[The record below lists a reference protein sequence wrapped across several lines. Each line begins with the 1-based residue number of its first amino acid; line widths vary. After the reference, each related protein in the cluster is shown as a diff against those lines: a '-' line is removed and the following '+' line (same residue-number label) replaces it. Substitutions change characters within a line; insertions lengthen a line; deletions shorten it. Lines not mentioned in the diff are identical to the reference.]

1 MDSPKPTRVDSPN
14 VPPDTQAS
22 GTVLNIEQK
31 EEASNGKV
39 GFDGSS
45 RANDHSAHVSDVSSR
60 SKDDSSTNA
69 TRAPYPGN
77 PLVVVEN
84 AQSPSEPPRLALV
97 TDIEIPQNFDFPN
110 TAIAGS
116 PPSSAAPKPRYNSA
130 VVDEFDPLAKPKSPK
145 TPVSGRPS
153 TPTQGRPLTP
163 SQGRAPTPT
172 GSQGRGQTPIAR
184 SDQAGQRPPTPT
196 SASATVA
203 TFPSIASIARS
214 LISRPNS
221 PITSSRPEFPGGSP
235 TSKSPSLPHSPA
247 TRTRPIQPSNLATSS
262 EQPQTPTTP
271 DPEQFDFQK
280 FLDQLKSRPADP
292 VAKYLR
298 RWVVFIPN
306 LSSSIHMN
314 MFISARMR
322 ECEIW
327 KKAGEVEFDNAVE
340 GMEKLFQYRGLIPS
354 STFTPQIARSGRPV
368 TTDDLE
374 RDRVLKQR
382 IALFQWIKPEHLDI
396 PMTLKDQGESEITPS
411 SPPAAENTSP
421 TNAEKS
427 TDSEI
432 SMGFLLFA
440 QQGLIRHL
448 RGDEGADSF
457 IPLLIF
463 VLIRANPEHLLS
475 NIDFKARLMGAVSF
489 IETMDHT
496 SLSNITQEDFEKNV
510 EQAIQA
516 LPPSPDPSS
525 PAIAPAVVSSRST
538 ASDLSQLSSASGS
551 SSIGEESAR
560 TLQLPQVAAIA
571 EDTRKF
577 LERTGESLSKPL
589 NAIGRIFSEVLD
601 DEPRSPS
608 SGYPGSSQAVY
619 RPRSGQPG
627 AMGDS
632 NTQTGL
638 LPPLQFHNLGFDT
651 SNPTTPNGGPPPTH
665 PVSRATTP
673 LDFSAMQAEID
684 RAHAAAADAARATLH
699 QIFPTMDK
707 EVTDM
712 VLEANNGDLGRSI
725 DKLLEMSTA
734 DGRWWLEI
742 RRLVASFNCR
752 DRSPSVHG
760 SRKPFGEQPPATCE
774 GIQWNYILARSDPP
788 VKLPVFDERFI
799 DRPITKECQGSRPR
813 RSCSYWCGNF
823 RMFSTVS
830 ASLCALFLLPLV
842 TYAAPTNVPRAGV
855 TALAASQVAAYKPY
869 TLLTRAGYCPASK
882 TATWSCGTPCTS
894 LSGFVPYA
902 SGGDGVVTPYW
913 YVGYYPAISS
923 VVVANQGT
931 DPSKFVPLLIDGDF
945 ILDGFDSALF
955 PGLPTTLKAH
965 GGFLDAQGRGASAK
979 LAAVK
984 KALATYPGA
993 TVATVGHSLGGAIS
1007 LLDAV
1012 YLKRQISGIK
1022 LKVVTYGQPRV
1033 GNPAFASWVDANVS
1047 SQIWMHIVPIVPG
1060 RGLGFAHSSGEKH
1073 ILAPGSWVACAGQD
1087 NTDGQCTTG
1096 DVSNILVGDVND
1108 HGGPYEGIHV
1118 GSDEC

>member
-1 MDSPKPTRVDSPN
+1 MNSSKPTHVDSPS
-14 VPPDTQAS
+14 VPPDTQPS
-22 GTVLNIEQK
+22 KTVLSVEQK
-31 EEASNGKV
+31 EETSNGNAV
-39 GFDGSS
+39 GSDGSS
-45 RANDHSAHVSDVSSR
+45 RMNDTSAHVSDVPSNP
-60 SKDDSSTNA
+60 KDNPSTDT
-69 TRAPYPGN
+69 TRAPHAGT
-77 PLVVVEN
+77 PLVIVEN
-84 AQSPSEPPRLALV
+84 TQSPSEPPRLALV
-97 TDIEIPQNFDFPN
+97 TDIQIPQNFDFPS
-110 TAIAGS
+110 TAVTGS
-116 PPSSAAPKPRYNSA
+116 PPSSVAPKPRYNSA

-163 SQGRAPTPT
+163 TQGRGQTPT
-172 GSQGRGQTPIAR
+172 GSQGRGQTPTSR

-196 SASATVA
+196 SAPATVA

-214 LISRPNS
+214 FISRPNS
-221 PITSSRPEFPGGSP
+221 PVTSSRPEFPAGSP

-298 RWVVFIPN
+298 SFLHNFSKKNFTVNDQIKLVHDF
-306 LSSSIHMN
+306 LV
-314 MFISARMR
+314 FISARMR

-327 KKAGEVEFDNAVE
+327 KKTSEVEFDNAVE
-340 GMEKLFQYRGLIPS
+340 GMEKLVMNRIYEF
-354 STFTPQIARSGRPV
+354 TFTPQIARSGRPV

-382 IALFQWIKPEHLDI
+382 IALFQWIGPEHLDI
-396 PMTLKDQGESEITPS
+396 PMKLKDQDENDVTPPS
-411 SPPAAENTSP
+411 QPAAENPSP
-421 TNAEKS
+421 TSAEKS

-463 VLIRANPEHLLS
+463 ILIRANPEHLLS
-475 NIDFKARLMGAVSF
+475 NIEYINRFRRASKLQSEAGYYLSSLMGAVSF

-496 SLSNITQEDFEKNV
+496 SLSNITQGDFEKNV

-525 PAIAPAVVSSRST
+525 PAITPAVVSSRSM

-608 SGYPGSSQAVY
+608 SGYPGASQASY
-619 RPRSGQPG
+619 RPRNGRPEENAQP
-627 AMGDS
+627 
-632 NTQTGL
+632 GL

-651 SNPTTPNGGPPPTH
+651 SNPTTPNEGPPLTH
-665 PVSRATTP
+665 PGSRATTP

-699 QIFPTMDK
+699 QIFPTMDR

-712 VLEANNGDLGRSI
+712 VLEANSGDLGRSI
-725 DKLLEMSTA
+725 DKLLEMS
-734 DGRWWLEI
+734 
-742 RRLVASFNCR
+742 
-752 DRSPSVHG
+752 
-760 SRKPFGEQPPATCE
+760 
-774 GIQWNYILARSDPP
+774 
-788 VKLPVFDERFI
+788 
-799 DRPITKECQGSRPR
+799 
-813 RSCSYWCGNF
+813 
-823 RMFSTVS
+823 
-830 ASLCALFLLPLV
+830 
-842 TYAAPTNVPRAGV
+842 
-855 TALAASQVAAYKPY
+855 
-869 TLLTRAGYCPASK
+869 
-882 TATWSCGTPCTS
+882 
-894 LSGFVPYA
+894 
-902 SGGDGVVTPYW
+902 
-913 YVGYYPAISS
+913 
-923 VVVANQGT
+923 AN
-931 DPSKFVPLLIDGDF
+931 
-945 ILDGFDSALF
+945 
-955 PGLPTTLKAH
+955 
-965 GGFLDAQGRGASAK
+965 
-979 LAAVK
+979 
-984 KALATYPGA
+984 
-993 TVATVGHSLGGAIS
+993 
-1007 LLDAV
+1007 
-1012 YLKRQISGIK
+1012 
-1022 LKVVTYGQPRV
+1022 
-1033 GNPAFASWVDANVS
+1033 
-1047 SQIWMHIVPIVPG
+1047 
-1060 RGLGFAHSSGEKH
+1060 
-1073 ILAPGSWVACAGQD
+1073 
-1087 NTDGQCTTG
+1087 
-1096 DVSNILVGDVND
+1096 
-1108 HGGPYEGIHV
+1108 
-1118 GSDEC
+1118 

>member
-45 RANDHSAHVSDVSSR
+45 RANDHSAHVSDVSSH

-97 TDIEIPQNFDFPN
+97 TNIEIPQNFDFPN

-298 RWVVFIPN
+298 SFLHNFSKKNFTVNDQIKFVHDF
-306 LSSSIHMN
+306 LV
-314 MFISARMR
+314 FISARMR

-340 GMEKLFQYRGLIPS
+340 GMEKLVMNRIYEF
-354 STFTPQIARSGRPV
+354 TFTPQIARSGRPV

-440 QQGLIRHL
+440 QQEMNKIDHYKAPRDKLICVLNSCKVIFGLIRHL

-475 NIDFKARLMGAVSF
+475 NIEYINRFRRASKLQSEAGYYLSSLMGAVSF

-725 DKLLEMSTA
+725 DKLLEMS
-734 DGRWWLEI
+734 
-742 RRLVASFNCR
+742 
-752 DRSPSVHG
+752 
-760 SRKPFGEQPPATCE
+760 
-774 GIQWNYILARSDPP
+774 
-788 VKLPVFDERFI
+788 
-799 DRPITKECQGSRPR
+799 
-813 RSCSYWCGNF
+813 
-823 RMFSTVS
+823 VS
-830 ASLCALFLLPLV
+830 
-842 TYAAPTNVPRAGV
+842 
-855 TALAASQVAAYKPY
+855 
-869 TLLTRAGYCPASK
+869 
-882 TATWSCGTPCTS
+882 
-894 LSGFVPYA
+894 
-902 SGGDGVVTPYW
+902 
-913 YVGYYPAISS
+913 
-923 VVVANQGT
+923 
-931 DPSKFVPLLIDGDF
+931 
-945 ILDGFDSALF
+945 
-955 PGLPTTLKAH
+955 
-965 GGFLDAQGRGASAK
+965 
-979 LAAVK
+979 
-984 KALATYPGA
+984 
-993 TVATVGHSLGGAIS
+993 
-1007 LLDAV
+1007 
-1012 YLKRQISGIK
+1012 
-1022 LKVVTYGQPRV
+1022 
-1033 GNPAFASWVDANVS
+1033 
-1047 SQIWMHIVPIVPG
+1047 
-1060 RGLGFAHSSGEKH
+1060 
-1073 ILAPGSWVACAGQD
+1073 
-1087 NTDGQCTTG
+1087 
-1096 DVSNILVGDVND
+1096 
-1108 HGGPYEGIHV
+1108 
-1118 GSDEC
+1118 